1 MQQTMQLTVDTGAVL
16 IELKDKKGRVIGEVD
31 FVPTDTDILK
41 RYRKVIDY
49 FNGTNLADIPE
60 DKMEETM
67 IQFSE
72 DIRGQFDY
80 LFNAPVSDGIFAK
93 CGPLTVIA
101 TGDFFFENVIEGLGG
116 LISTT
121 FNERIEK
128 KLKKIKKATA
138 KYHK

>member
-1 MQQTMQLTVDTGAVL
+1 MQQAMQLTVDTGAVL
-16 IELKDKKGRVIGEVD
+16 IELRDKKGRVIGEVD

-49 FNGTNLADIPE
+49 FNGVNLADIPE

-67 IQFSE
+67 IKFSN
-72 DIRGQFDY
+72 DIREQFDY
-80 LFNAPVSDGIFAK
+80 LFNAPVSDGIFSK
-93 CGPLTVIA
+93 CGPLTVVA

-116 LISTT
+116 LISNT

-138 KYHK
+138 KYHT